1 MSNKTTISGQNKIPK
16 KKFYF
21 MGQILKTDSL
31 SLFGMQCKLQSVVDS
46 WIGEGRVLVK
56 VVNEGGNTL
65 RFILYRKYEADYI
78 ERRFLPDGSFCFSD
92 GADKV
97 FEMDEQLI
105 MGQDYKNPAAWIGV
119 YASAR
124 LFYQKEQ
131 VIKTYVK
138 AAKLN
143 HASKIKDVAIQE
155 FPDRLEM
162 TIELA

>member
-1 MSNKTTISGQNKIPK
+1 MKNEKTIPELQKIPK

-31 SLFGMQCKLQSVVDS
+31 SPFGMQWKLQSIVDS
-46 WIGEGRVLVK
+46 WIGEERVIIKVENAGR
-56 VVNEGGNTL
+56 NTL
-65 RFILYRKYEADYI
+65 RFILYRKYEGDYN

-92 GADKV
+92 GGDKV
-97 FEMDEQLI
+97 FDMDEQLI
-105 MGQDYKNPAAWIGV
+105 MGKDYKNPATWIGV

-124 LFYQKEQ
+124 LFYRKED

-162 TIELA
+162 TIELV